1 MKKIA
6 IIILLALA
14 MPHTGHAQQIVI
26 PERVKSEWNRAG
38 AESVTPD
45 RFDSTFTV
53 DCGPGFVRDHREVIQ
68 QAIDA
73 AGEAAGTNRV
83 HLKGECAV
91 YGNLRLVGGRHDNVY
106 VTGDGPGGTHY
117 LLSDGP
123 LTVIRFMNIKTD
135 TVGYRVDELHY
146 NFSAGFVLY
155 GPQRERSLGV
165 IEGFDPGR
173 NEIAISQRAAVSA
186 GDLLVLR
193 AASVAGPDGS
203 IFDHLGQMNK
213 VREAGDSTI
222 VLENDFRLTWDHHQA
237 QDNGNDIQVFRVPAP
252 LRNAGI
258 SNLGIINDLEGFEYR
273 PSLCD
278 ARVYP
283 EVPDCPQHVSH
294 ITLFM
299 AYNIHIH
306 NIYSYKPLSRHV
318 YMMRTLH
325 STIEGSFFNDA
336 YYTAGYGG
344 AYGYGVD
351 MRHYCTLNLIEDNIF
366 RHQRTSMNLG
376 TGSHKNVVAYNYSRE
391 AFALTGNINRP
402 DLRFRNLSDSGNL
415 FEGNRV
421 DRIRIDAYHVRDV
434 LDSFSYRNVILRN
447 HSRYNFLQIDDG
459 RGIYV
464 IGNEARLRDT
474 DPRLLAMDVYGF
486 DVDSNS
492 ISHTAFESPG
502 SPQAYLGMISLF
514 RSGKPEYFTRAIAA
528 VTSDTTIDANGLNTS
543 DASDNGENFAT
554 RENQLDQDNR
564 DDEIL
569 EYSWPSF
576 GPPVSLDTDAVPG
589 SLASSN
595 PARDRYCPA
604 YQDFKNPRYRCGD
617 RRVNAFAFIEN
628 DTLHMPRTFENAV
641 VYIAD
646 GVEVTFAGPVTFK
659 NSRVILGREADI
671 NYAEG
676 SEVRITNTTF
686 RGSISPPDFP

>member
-123 LTVIRFMNIKTD
+123 STVIRFMNIKTD

-193 AASVAGPDGS
+193 AASIAGPDGS
-203 IFDHLGQMNK
+203 IFDHLGQMNI

-222 VLENDFRLTWDHHQA
+222 VLENDFRLTWDHHRA
-237 QDNGNDIQVFRVPAP
+237 QDNGNDIQVFRVPTP

-258 SNLGIINDLEGFEYR
+258 SNLGIINDLEGFEDR

-299 AYNIHIH
+299 VYNIHIE

-318 YMMRTLH
+318 YMMRTMH
-325 STIEGSFFNDA
+325 TAIEGSFFNDA

-351 MRHYCTLNLIEDNIF
+351 MRHYCTLNLIENNIF
-366 RHQRTSMNLG
+366 RHQRSSMNLG
-376 TGSHKNVVAYNYSRE
+376 TGSHKNVLAYNYSRE

-402 DLRFRNLSDSGNL
+402 DLRLRNLSDSGNL
-415 FEGNRV
+415 YEGNRV
-421 DRIRIDAYHVRDV
+421 DRIRIDAFHVRDE
-434 LDSFSYRNVILRN
+434 LNSLSYRNVIIRN
-447 HSRYNFLQIDDG
+447 HSRYNFLQVEQG
-459 RGIYV
+459 KGNYV
-464 IGNEARLRDT
+464 IGNEARLRNT
-474 DPRLLAMDVYGF
+474 DPGMLAMDVYGF
-486 DVDSNS
+486 DEDSDP
-492 ISHTAFESPG
+492 ISHDVFESVG
-502 SPQAYLGMISLF
+502 SPRASLGMVSLF
-514 RSGKPEYFTRAIAA
+514 GDDKPDYFSLELEDEPDTAQVGNIA
-528 VTSDTTIDANGLNTS
+528 
-543 DASDNGENFAT
+543 F
-554 RENQLDQDNR
+554 
-564 DDEIL
+564 
-569 EYSWPSF
+569 SWPPI
-576 GPPVSLDTDAVPG
+576 GPPARLDTIAEAE
-589 SLASSN
+589 SLTVSI
-595 PARDRYCPA
+595 PARDRYCRA
-604 YQDFKNPRYRCGD
+604 YEDFINPRYRCGD
-617 RRVNAFAFIEN
+617 RRSNVFAFIEN
-628 DTLHMPRTFENAV
+628 ETLYMPRSFEDAV
-641 VYIAD
+641 VYVAD
-646 GVEVTFAGPVTFK
+646 GVVVTFAGPVTFE
-659 NSRVILGREADI
+659 NSRVILGRDADI
-671 NYAEG
+671 NYSEN
-676 SEVRITNTTF
+676 SEVTITNTRF
-686 RGSISPPDFP
+686 RGSSSPPDFQ